1 MKENAEE
8 RNEHARADFFDWW
21 DGFETRVAH
30 VDEKAPSTAE
40 GARDGARRGRRP
52 LPCGRPR

>member
-1 MKENAEE
+1 MKETAEE

-21 DGFETRVAH
+21 DGLESRVAH

-40 GARDGARRGRRP
+40 GARDGAHRVCGRLPRGRSR
-52 LPCGRPR
+52 